1 MFLKKYG
8 VSEVLW
14 MNNGSGFLKSFYL
27 ETDKITSD
35 GQTKVL
41 FRVSDG
47 FLNLLDFFFTV
58 FENSLSYR

>member
-41 FRVSDG
+41 LRVSDG
-47 FLNLLDFFFTV
+47 FLNLLDFFSQFLKTP
-58 FENSLSYR
+58 